1 MKKIIVCLALLIASL
16 AHATTL
22 PVQLLNPASST
33 AGQAVVS
40 TGPSTPPGWGSPT
53 VSVGNLSPI
62 AANTI
67 LANPT
72 GSTAAPQATTATSF
86 FDAAY
91 CNTVGYL
98 IVRFTGAWTCAKG
111 VAANPVWWGAD
122 PTGATSSTTAFNNA
136 VAAALYV
143 RFPPGTFLFATA
155 PNTVSTFGE
164 HIEGSGEVATTFALG
179 YTTGNFLHL
188 TGGNIE
194 VDGFTVSPNSDM
206 TTGAI
211 VEADAAQDYVHDI
224 YSVNNYNGYWFTSNC
239 FNCFGNHLT
248 DFNMTPHATASGGAA
263 FVIGT
268 AGSTPPNQ
276 ILLSNII
283 GGCTGADYGL
293 NDLSSD
299 SLQITNFELE
309 GCNVAAMSLSPGSGS
324 FVIHTQLTN
333 GFLDTSPDGLAVVPT
348 GTGYAQH
355 IWAVNV
361 WAGDY
366 TSGSGYGVYLANSGS
381 GATSDFR
388 CTSCELV
395 NTNTSG
401 LAIQSSSWKNITI
414 TSSCIAGNATY
425 GIQDSV
431 TANVVN
437 LVGNTFG
444 NCDGFGTNGTDIA
457 LSAGSGQWSVQSN
470 VFNSSTKIPGATLL
484 TGASNFIVNNPGFNP
499 YGGVTAPAVASSGTA
514 VTNHF
519 PFPVTVYISGTLTSV
534 AIGSTGIYAGL
545 GVYRVG
551 PSQTITLGYSSTPS
565 WIWVGD

>member
-1 MKKIIVCLALLIASL
+1 MKKILVCLALLIATL

-33 AGQAVVS
+33 AGQVPVS
-40 TGPSTPPGWGSPT
+40 TGPTTPPTWGAPAVT
-53 VSVGNLSPI
+53 PI
-62 AANTI
+62 AANTM

-111 VAANPVWWGAD
+111 IAANPVWWGAD

-136 VAAALYV
+136 VAASLYV

-155 PNTVSTFGE
+155 PNTISTWGE
-164 HIEGSGEVATTFALG
+164 HIEGSGETATTFALG

-188 TGGNIE
+188 TGGLDE
-194 VDGFTVSPNSDM
+194 VDGFTVGPSSDM
-206 TTGAI
+206 TSGAI
-211 VEADAAQDYVHDI
+211 IEADASQNYVHDI
-224 YSVNNYNGYWFTSNC
+224 YSVNGYDGYWFTSNC
-239 FNCFGNHLT
+239 INCFGNHLVT
-248 DFNMTPHATASGGAA
+248 GAMTPHATASGGAS

-268 AGSTPPNQ
+268 AGSAPPNQ
-276 ILLSNII
+276 ILLSNIV
-283 GGCTGADYGL
+283 GGCSGADFGL

-299 SLQITNFELE
+299 SLQVINFELE
-309 GCNVAAMSLSPGSGS
+309 GCAVAAMNLSPGSGS
-324 FVIHTQLTN
+324 YAIHTQLVN
-333 GFLDTSPDGLAVVPT
+333 GFLDQSPDGLEIAPS
-348 GTGYAQH
+348 GTGYAQYT
-355 IWAVNV
+355 WATNV
-361 WAGDY
+361 WAGDE
-366 TSGSGYGVYLANSGS
+366 TTGSSVGIYLGNTGT
-381 GATSDFR
+381 GASSDFR

-395 NTNTSG
+395 NTTISG
-401 LAIQSSSWKNITI
+401 LAIQSTAWKNITI
-414 TSSCIAGNATY
+414 TSSCIAGNTDY

-437 LVGNTFG
+437 LVGDTFG

-457 LSAGSGQWSVQSN
+457 LAAGSSQWSVQSN
-470 VFNSSTKIPGATLL
+470 VFNSSAKIPGATLL
-484 TGASNFIVNNPGFNP
+484 TGTNNFIVNNPGFNP

-519 PFPVTVYISGTLTSV
+519 PFPVTVYISGTVSSV
-534 AIGSTGIYAGL
+534 AIGSAGVYAGL
-545 GVYRVG
+545 GVYRLG